1 MRHFFHQKAAPASA
15 GSLGNTTPLVA
26 EDSVPFVTS
35 LKASAGSGN
44 ALAPGKVRPSPEF
57 SKNVELLEALFSKFV
72 TNLVRNEAFG
82 LVSDQSL
89 ESWLN
94 CRLLGFG

>member
-1 MRHFFHQKAAPASA
+1 MNEPFFHQKAAPASA

-44 ALAPGKVRPSPEF
+44 ALAPGKVRHSPEF

-72 TNLVRNEAFG
+72 TNLVRYG
-82 LVSDQSL
+82 VLCLVSVHSL
-89 ESWLN
+89 EFRLN
-94 CRLLGFG
+94 GY